1 MRHRIVSIFSGILLL
16 LTAACCNKEESPQ
29 LKINL
34 ADNTIQATEIYGSH
48 SISFNTNQEWSISFA
63 NPAGNDWVSASPLS
77 GKPGNHNITIQVQT
91 NPHNK
96 TRSQTLVI
104 AAGTLS
110 RSVQIEQSGAPATI
124 SLDKKTKN
132 LDIGQGEFTINV
144 TTNQAAWSSTALQ
157 DWFIHTPTTAE
168 QSSNVKITYSE
179 NEKATPRNGSV
190 VFVSGSSKD
199 TLQITQSAASATINI
214 DKNEAEVGQEEGSL
228 PISVQTND
236 APWVASGQPAW
247 ITLSPSNAPSSA
259 NITIN
264 YQSNPDAVERHATI
278 TFTAGII
285 TKTLVITQ
293 QEALPTISLDKST
306 IKTGYQAGTSTLTVT
321 TNDAP
326 WVASGQPA
334 WITLSPSNAPSSA
347 NITINYQSNPDAVE
361 RHATITFTAGI
372 ITKTLVITQQEALP
386 TISLDKSTI
395 NTGYQPGTSTL
406 TVTTNKAPWH
416 TSALPQWITLNP
428 ATGNQTTTITLSYS
442 QNSSTSQRESQ
453 ITFYAGNA
461 SANLSVSQQRI
472 QTPPVLTTKP
482 AAKKTQ
488 TAAES
493 GGEIS
498 DDGGSPITSRGV
510 CWSNQQSPTIND
522 NKAQSPAQTNQF
534 TVQIT
539 GLQPS
544 TTYYARAYA
553 TNSTGTAYG
562 NQVSFTTYAAD
573 AAYRDGEY
581 ALYQSNTKGNYPCQ
595 IIFVGDGYTRE
606 HFTRGGLFDQH
617 ADEGIEAFF
626 SVEPYKSYRDY
637 FQVYK
642 LAAHSQESGVT
653 QTDKNITKV
662 TAFDTKFLGGS
673 SLSTNTSRV
682 FTHAMNIP
690 SVSYATLPDILIIL
704 IVNEDRYA
712 GTCWMWSDGK
722 AIAIVPVRRS
732 STAGTAYSNIL
743 NHEAGGHGFAKLAD
757 EYVSSANTGKTITT
771 ERRSELEQW
780 KSFGFYPNVDLK
792 NTQATVIW
800 SHYIGKTG
808 YERVG
813 VYEGGYYFTYGV
825 WRPEQSSCM
834 VFNEPYYNAPSRE
847 AAVRRIMRISGENFS
862 MEQFLQK
869 DISRAP
875 AGSLAYPATVKS
887 PLVITPL
894 APPVL
899 LK

>member
-16 LTAACCNKEESPQ
+16 LTAACCNKEETPQ

-34 ADNTIQATEIYGSH
+34 ADNTIQATEINESH
-48 SISFNTNQEWSISFA
+48 TISFNTNQEWSISFA
-63 NPAGNDWVSASPLS
+63 NPAGNDWVNASPLS

-91 NPHNK
+91 NPLNK

-110 RSVQIEQSGAPATI
+110 RSVQIEQSAAPATI
-124 SLDKKTKN
+124 SLDQKTKN

-228 PISVQTND
+228 PISVQ
-236 APWVASGQPAW
+236 
-247 ITLSPSNAPSSA
+247 
-259 NITIN
+259 
-264 YQSNPDAVERHATI
+264 
-278 TFTAGII
+278 
-285 TKTLVITQ
+285 
-293 QEALPTISLDKST
+293 
-306 IKTGYQAGTSTLTVT
+306 

-581 ALYQSNTKGNYPCQ
+581 ALYQSNNKGNYPCQ

-722 AIAIVPVRRS
+722 AIAIVPVRRT

-757 EYVSSANTGKTITT
+757 EYISSANTGKTITA

-792 NTQATVIW
+792 NTPATVIW

-899 LK
+899 VK